1 MISEGKPVVWLFLY
15 IRYLKEREG
24 IKLVNYCTG
33 FYKCQDRKHAYVL
46 FKIAR
51 KRDSFCRFIHYFH
64 LEWRGNHTILK
75 STPVCNLAWQR
86 LFFCYG
92 FAQCSSPESGGLHTC
107 TPWDA
112 PSTLPSTGLRVKAR
126 TSTCLGG
133 E

>member
-51 KRDSFCRFIHYFH
+51 KEILPADLFIISTWSGEGTTPYSKVHLCLQFSMAEVVFLLWVCSVLISGVRRPAHVHTLGCSQHFAFH
-64 LEWRGNHTILK
+64 RT
-75 STPVCNLAWQR
+75 
-86 LFFCYG
+86 
-92 FAQCSSPESGGLHTC
+92 ESKGSHQHV
-107 TPWDA
+107 P
-112 PSTLPSTGLRVKAR
+112 RR
-126 TSTCLGG
+126 
-133 E
+133 